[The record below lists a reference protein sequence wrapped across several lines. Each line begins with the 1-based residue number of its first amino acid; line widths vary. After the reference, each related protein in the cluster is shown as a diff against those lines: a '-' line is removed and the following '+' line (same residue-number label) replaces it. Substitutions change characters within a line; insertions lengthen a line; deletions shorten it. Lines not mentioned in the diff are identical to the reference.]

1 MTLKQSPGLGSGSG
15 SGNSKIYPSFSEQ
28 MSYSIRPLTCLDV
41 KSAADIFRE
50 SFCMEEYKEFNPIWR
65 DRTKEESVGVF
76 NDDGDLLG
84 FILIF
89 ENQRCLKYIAVH
101 PHYQKYGIGSILL
114 KYALK
119 RAYMKGHSLN
129 LIPANDT
136 VQAWYERQGFIVS
149 SWLKAKD
156 GKVWPIMNFHMH
168 GTRRHAKN
176 LKRLHEYI
184 QNERTEADN
193 SGKSVSSKWRDWTST
208 TGKYAGSSAADGPA
222 GAPEPVHNHQDV
234 A

>member
-1 MTLKQSPGLGSGSG
+1 
-15 SGNSKIYPSFSEQ
+15 

-50 SFCMEEYKEFNPIWR
+50 TFHFEEHKEFNPIWR
-65 DRTKEESVGVF
+65 DRTREESVGVF

-89 ENQRCLKYIAVH
+89 ENQRCIKYIAVH
-101 PHYQKYGIGSILL
+101 PLYQKYGIGSMLL
-114 KYALK
+114 KHTLK
-119 RAYMKGHSLN
+119 RAYLKGQSLN
-129 LIPANDT
+129 LLPANAT

-149 SWLKAKD
+149 SWFKAND
-156 GKVWPIMNFHMH
+156 GKLWPVMNFHTYW
-168 GTRRHAKN
+168 TRRHAKN
-176 LKRLHEYI
+176 LKRIHDSI
-184 QNERTEADN
+184 QNERPEADKP
-193 SGKSVSSKWRDWTST
+193 GESVSSKWRHWTGSAN

-222 GAPEPVHNHQDV
+222 GTSESVHNHQDM